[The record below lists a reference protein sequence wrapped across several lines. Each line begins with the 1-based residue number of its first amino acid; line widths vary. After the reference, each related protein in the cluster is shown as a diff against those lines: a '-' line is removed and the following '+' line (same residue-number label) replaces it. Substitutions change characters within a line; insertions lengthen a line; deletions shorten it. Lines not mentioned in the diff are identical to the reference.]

1 MALTN
6 IDGKLVED
14 LSGFYP
20 MGYGLY
26 GAMGRSEGIMPS
38 ESSSYTEGEDGDEN
52 SVEGEGEE
60 SGLGIEV
67 ADLPRFRQLVRK
79 KKITLKA
86 TYGKTKW
93 YVTEQWGCPI
103 ACGPGVGGEANW
115 FQAGLHPNKTRKVSG
130 WRKQWK
136 NFKQAGGLATLK
148 LQSKELTPIPTTT
161 TPPTENVP
169 TTTVPSFSNIF
180 SNINIKPI
188 KKAVV
193 IKGTLPTTTTAIEDE
208 EEVVAKLGDKNTVMK
223 IVFLVTPLIFLIIA
237 IVAYM
242 ILYPSKK

>member
-38 ESSSYTEGEDGDEN
+38 ESSSYEEYNEDGDEN

-60 SGLGIEV
+60 SGLGIV
-67 ADLPRFRQLVRK
+67 AGLIQFRQLVRQ

-93 YVTEQWGCPI
+93 YVTEKWVG
-103 ACGPGVGGEANW
+103 GPGVGGEANW

-130 WRKQWK
+130 WRRKWK
-136 NFKQAGGLATLK
+136 DFKSAGGLAQLK
-148 LQSKELTPIPTTT
+148 LQVTPNTPPTTI

-169 TTTVPSFSNIF
+169 TTTVPSF

-193 IKGTLPTTTTAIEDE
+193 IKGTLPTKTTAIEEE
-208 EEVVAKLGDKNTVMK
+208 EEVVAKLGDKKPVMK
-223 IVFLVTPLIFLIIA
+223 IAVIVLIVVIIA
-237 IVAYM
+237 IGAYM
-242 ILYPSKK
+242 ILRKK

>member
-67 ADLPRFRQLVRK
+67 ADLPRFRQLVREK
-79 KKITLKA
+79 KLKLKA
-86 TYGKTKW
+86 QYGKA
-93 YVTEQWGCPI
+93 YVVVTSQWNVLGI
-103 ACGPGVGGEANW
+103 KGPGVGEKTSWQNLVLW
-115 FQAGLHPNKTRKVSG
+115 PNKTKLVHG

-136 NFKQAGGLATLK
+136 NFKSSGGLSQLK
-148 LQSKELTPIPTTT
+148 SQSKGLTPIPTTT
-161 TPPTENVP
+161 TPPTTTVP
-169 TTTVPSFSNIF
+169 TTTVPSFSNI
-180 SNINIKPI
+180 NIKPMI
-188 KKAVV
+188 KPVV
-193 IKGTLPTTTTAIEDE
+193 IKGTLPTTTTAIEEE

-223 IVFLVTPLIFLIIA
+223 IAFLVTPLIFVIIA
-237 IVAYM
+237 IGAYM
-242 ILYPSKK
+242 ILRKK

>member
-60 SGLGIEV
+60 SGLGIE
-67 ADLPRFRQLVRK
+67 AAELPRFRQLVREK
-79 KKITLKA
+79 KLKLKA
-86 TYGKTKW
+86 QYGKA
-93 YVTEQWGCPI
+93 YVEVTSQWNVFGI
-103 ACGPGVGGEANW
+103 KGPGVGEKTSWQNLVLW
-115 FQAGLHPNKTRKVSG
+115 PNKTKLVHG

-136 NFKQAGGLATLK
+136 NFKSSGGLSQLK
-148 LQSKELTPIPTTT
+148 LQSKGLTPIPTTT
-161 TPPTENVP
+161 TPPTTITPTENVP
-169 TTTVPSFSNIF
+169 TTTVPSF

-193 IKGTLPTTTTAIEDE
+193 IKGTLPTKTTAIEEE
-208 EEVVAKLGDKNTVMK
+208 EEVVAKLGDKKPVMK
-223 IVFLVTPLIFLIIA
+223 IAVIVLIFVIIA
-237 IVAYM
+237 IGAYM
-242 ILYPSKK
+242 ILRKK